1 MSSDQNAITL
11 TNIGK
16 TYHIYDRPKHRLLQF
31 LNGKRKT
38 YYRNF
43 DALKN
48 INVTIPKGSSFGII
62 GRNGSGKSTLL
73 QIICGTLTPTQGNVE
88 VNGRIAA
95 LLELGA
101 GFNPEFTGRENIALA
116 ASLYGLSPAEI
127 DTAMPSIEAF
137 ADIGDFINQPV
148 KFYSSGMYVRL
159 AFAII
164 AHVKADILVIDEA
177 LAVGDAIFTQK
188 CMDFIRTFKK
198 TGTLLFVSHDNS
210 AVLALCDQAL
220 WLNQGNVE
228 KQGPAKDVT
237 EAYLRFTLQQNLGEI
252 AELKPLKT
260 AASDNTETTNATT
273 GWQTGSGEITD
284 ITLVGSDGTQPAFFE
299 GGEKI
304 TLTITARAE
313 APMTSPILG
322 FMVRDRL
329 GQDLFGENTL
339 IRKNADVLR
348 LEAGDNLEASF
359 TFTLPLLPNGEY
371 GVLVAFAEG
380 TQESHIQHHWLNN
393 AVILNISSTK
403 TRWGLVGLSC
413 DDVTLKRIVSI
424 TP

>member
-1 MSSDQNAITL
+1 MPSDPNAITL
-11 TNIGK
+11 KNVAK

-43 DALKN
+43 DALKD

-73 QIICGTLTPTQGNVE
+73 QIVCGTLTPTQGEVN

-116 ASLYGLSPAEI
+116 ASLYGLTPTEI
-127 DTAMPSIEAF
+127 ETAMPSIEAF
-137 ADIGDFINQPV
+137 ADIGDFVAQPV

-198 TGTLLFVSHDNS
+198 TGTLLFVSHDNN

-220 WLNQGNVE
+220 WLNQGHIE
-228 KQGPAKDVT
+228 KIGPAKDVT
-237 EAYLRFTLQQNLGEI
+237 EAYLRFTLQQNYGDQ
-252 AELKPLKT
+252 AELKPVAIAKT
-260 AASDNTETTNATT
+260 HETTAHAQAS
-273 GWQTGSGEITD
+273 GWQTGSGEITA
-284 ITLVGSDGTQPAFFE
+284 ITLTDADGSRPVSFE
-299 GGEKI
+299 GGEHI
-304 TLTITARAE
+304 TLIVKARAT
-313 APMTSPILG
+313 ATMTSPIIG

-339 IRKNADVLR
+339 VLKSEEP
-348 LEAGDNLEASF
+348 LILQPGEIVEARF
-359 TFTLPLLPNGEY
+359 TFTLPLLPNGDY

-380 TQESHIQHHWLNN
+380 TQEDHIQHHWLSN
-393 AVILNISSTK
+393 AVVITVSSPK
-403 TRWGLVGLSC
+403 VRWGLVGLAC
-413 DDVTLKRIVSI
+413 DQVTLKRSD
-424 TP
+424 

>member
-1 MSSDQNAITL
+1 MSSDQNAIIL
-11 TNIGK
+11 KDVRK
-16 TYHIYDRPKHRLLQF
+16 TYHIYERPKHRLLQF
-31 LNGKRKT
+31 INGKRKT

-73 QIICGTLTPTQGNVE
+73 QIVCGTLTPTEGEVT

-101 GFNPEFTGRENIALA
+101 GFNPEFTGLENIALA

-127 DTAMPSIEAF
+127 EVAMPSIEAF
-137 ADIGDFINQPV
+137 ADIGDFIRQPV

-220 WLNQGNVE
+220 WLNQGHVE
-228 KQGPAKDVT
+228 KIGPAKEVT
-237 EAYLRFTLQQNLGEI
+237 EAYLRFTLQQNYGDS
-252 AELKPLKT
+252 AELKPVAIAKLDET
-260 AASDNTETTNATT
+260 AAPDATS
-273 GWQTGSGEITD
+273 GWQTGSGEITGISLTAAD
-284 ITLVGSDGTQPAFFE
+284 GSRPAFFE
-299 GGEKI
+299 GGEQVKLSI
-304 TLTITARAE
+304 KAQAKTAL
-313 APMTSPILG
+313 TSPIIG

-339 IRKNADVLR
+339 VLKDAET
-348 LEAGDNLEASF
+348 LSLQAGEEVEAHF
-359 TFTLPLLPNGEY
+359 TFTLPLLPNGDY

-380 TQESHIQHHWLNN
+380 TQDSHIQHHWLSN
-393 AVILNISSTK
+393 AVIITIWSQK
-403 TRWGLVGLSC
+403 TRWGLVGLTC
-413 DDVTLKRIVSI
+413 DSVTLQRAFS
-424 TP
+424 

>member
-11 TNIGK
+11 SNIGK

-73 QIICGTLTPTQGNVE
+73 QIVCGTLTPTQGEVT

-116 ASLYGLSPAEI
+116 ASLYGLSSAEI
-127 DTAMPSIEAF
+127 DAAMPSIEAF

-188 CMDFIRTFKK
+188 CMDFIRNFKK

-220 WLNQGNVE
+220 WLNQGQVE
-228 KQGPAKDVT
+228 AVGPAKDVT
-237 EAYLRFTLQQNLGEI
+237 EAYLRFTLQQNYGDS
-252 AELKPLKT
+252 AELKPVAIAKPDEASAP
-260 AASDNTETTNATT
+260 AAAT
-273 GWQTGSGEITD
+273 GWQTGSGEITG
-284 ITLVGSDGTQPAFFE
+284 ITLTATDGSRPAFFE
-299 GGEKI
+299 GGETV
-304 TLTITARAE
+304 TLAVKAQAKTT
-313 APMTSPILG
+313 MTNPIIG

-339 IRKNADVLR
+339 VLER
-348 LEAGDNLEASF
+348 SDTLTLEAGESVEARF
-359 TFTLPLLPNGEY
+359 TFTLPLLPNGDY

-380 TQESHIQHHWLNN
+380 TQESHIQHHWLSN
-393 AVILNISSTK
+393 AVIITISSQK
-403 TRWGLVGLSC
+403 TRWGLVGLAC
-413 DDVTLKRIVSI
+413 DHVSLQRVN
-424 TP
+424 